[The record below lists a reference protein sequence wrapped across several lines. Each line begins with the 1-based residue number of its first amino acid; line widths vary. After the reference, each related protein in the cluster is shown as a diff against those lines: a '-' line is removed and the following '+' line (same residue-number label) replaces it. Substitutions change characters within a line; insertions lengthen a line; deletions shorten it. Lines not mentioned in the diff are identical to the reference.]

1 MNQAPGPVNQ
11 VTGPLILRQSILA
24 LFVLSSVRAVLS
36 PSGSADGAL
45 LGLASRLTGRDVPS
59 LPLEVFQDTALDHF
73 FLESLQQSV
82 Y

>member
-11 VTGPLILRQSILA
+11 VTGPLILWQSILA
-24 LFVLSSVRAVLS
+24 LFVLFSVLAVLS
-36 PSGSADGAL
+36 PSGAL

-73 FLESLQQSV
+73 FLDSLQQSV